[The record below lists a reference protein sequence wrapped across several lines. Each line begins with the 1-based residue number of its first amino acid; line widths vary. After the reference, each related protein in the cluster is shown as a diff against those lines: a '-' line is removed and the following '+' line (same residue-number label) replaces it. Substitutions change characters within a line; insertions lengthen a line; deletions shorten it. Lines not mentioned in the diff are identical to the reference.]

1 MRNLL
6 ILAGLATLAAACS
19 SGAGPSDGGAG
30 TSGGGGA
37 AGGGGTTGIAGTTGG
52 GGAAGGGGTTG
63 VAGTAGGGGAGG
75 AGGTTGVAGTTGGG
89 GNGGGGGAGGNPA
102 CATAAENAACTTEG
116 VTCGSCG
123 TDVCQFCN
131 LLRCVTGHWQR
142 MESAPA
148 PCFSCGPNLRC
159 QGYAQ
164 YCDVTTGGAL
174 GAGSTYRCTA
184 LPAACKTTPTC
195 ACLQAQSVAGS
206 GNCTMGAQGEVTVTL
221 LAPASGSND
230 ASAPLTA
237 CPASR
242 PGVGTGCA
250 GSFTCNYNDQCTAN
264 GCCYSGYGCS
274 GGKIAFLGSNDGC
287 LQGGGGGDAATN

>member
-6 ILAGLATLAAACS
+6 ILAGLATLAAACG

-30 TSGGGGA
+30 TSGGGG
-37 AGGGGTTGIAGTTGG
+37 G
-52 GGAAGGGGTTG
+52 GGAGGGGGTTG
-63 VAGTAGGGGAGG
+63 VAGTTGGGGAGG
-75 AGGTTGVAGTTGGG
+75 GGGTTGVAGTTGGG
-89 GNGGGGGAGGNPA
+89 GNAGGGGGAGGNSA

-116 VTCGSCG
+116 ATCGSCG

-164 YCDVTTGGAL
+164 YCDVITGGAL
-174 GAGSTYRCTA
+174 GASSTYRCTA

-195 ACLQAQSVAGS
+195 ACLQTQNVAGS

-221 LAPASGSND
+221 LAPGSGSGSND

-237 CPASR
+237 CPTSR

-250 GSFTCNYNDQCTAN
+250 GSFTCNYNDQCTAH

-274 GGKIAFLGSNDGC
+274 GGNIAFLGSNDGC